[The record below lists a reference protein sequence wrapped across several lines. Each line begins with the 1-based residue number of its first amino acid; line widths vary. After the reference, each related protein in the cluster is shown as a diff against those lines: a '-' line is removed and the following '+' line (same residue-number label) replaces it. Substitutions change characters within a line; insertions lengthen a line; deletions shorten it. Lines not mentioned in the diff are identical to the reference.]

1 MKTLGI
7 VLIVLGILAFVYTGF
22 NYTKKE
28 KVVDIGP
35 LEVNAEKEKTVSWPP
50 MVGIALIIGGV
61 IAIVADKKR

>member
-22 NYTKKE
+22 NYTQKE

-50 MVGIALIIGGV
+50 MVGIALIVGGV
-61 IAIVADKKR
+61 IAIVADKRK

>member
-7 VLIVLGILAFVYTGF
+7 VLIVLGIVAFAYTGIT
-22 NYTKKE
+22 YTKKE

-50 MVGIALIIGGV
+50 LVGVALIVGGV
-61 IAIVADKKR
+61 IAIVVDKRK